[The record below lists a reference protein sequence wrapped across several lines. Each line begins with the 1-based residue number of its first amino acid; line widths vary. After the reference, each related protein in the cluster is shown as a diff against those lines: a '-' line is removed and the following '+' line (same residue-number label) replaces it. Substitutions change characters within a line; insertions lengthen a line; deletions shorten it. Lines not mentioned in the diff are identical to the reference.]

1 MDSIDIEIQASS
13 GKGIEGLQQL
23 IDTLKVVNQT
33 LNNTQNLTKKFD
45 TTMKKIKKN
54 FKSLEKIKIPKAPQ
68 VPNGDNKN
76 KDKKLSNIEKLNKRL
91 ATLNGLTS
99 LTTGRIK
106 SMFNTIGKSRVAKV
120 GLRALDLG
128 FGNIS
133 NKISEASK
141 RVRGLIKDFSKYALA
156 LYGIRSAFYAV
167 RNVSNEF
174 LSSQDAVAK
183 QLKVNID
190 YLKFSLGSLLAPVID
205 YLTNAMYKLLQII
218 QYIVY
223 YFAKINIFAGRS
235 AKNYAAMGASAGK
248 AAKEAQK
255 QLQAFDELNNIN
267 LEKNSGSGGGAGD
280 LTPGFDLSEVQDLK
294 PLFDDIENWAK
305 KLADKI
311 NNALYSIKWD
321 LILEGAEKLANG
333 LAKFLNDF
341 TYYLNWEELG
351 YSISQGFNTALIF
364 ADTFFQKYDWS
375 FLGKSIATGFNTA
388 LDTIQW
394 DVLGRKLTDGIRA
407 TILTLEGFV
416 TTFNW
421 IEFGKKVAEALSS
434 AFFNIPWSDL
444 GNTLNVGIQGIFDSI
459 NTFLD
464 TMPWSE
470 IGETIGKF
478 LNDINWSEIF
488 KKLFIA
494 VGKIA
499 AGLTDLLWSAIFSG
513 SNTKIII
520 ASLVASFVAL
530 KASIKGLFIVT
541 ELVVKF
547 KALVEVAGGID
558 KLKATVVGFSKAFAG
573 ITLFITGSV
582 MAVKNFVD
590 AWQNGLN
597 LVNGAFIV
605 LGVTL
610 SSIGLLILGV
620 SAPIVA
626 IVAAV
631 TLATGA
637 IALLT
642 KAFVSN
648 KAAIKD
654 SEQAQKDYDAALQE
668 SKQAEDDYKN
678 AIARA
683 NDTFERLQE
692 VQEETKL
699 SGEELFNKVQEGTL
713 IYAELTAEQKRVY
726 KAYKD
731 NKEAQDEVQAATEK
745 MKEAKKE
752 EIKQSFEHQLA
763 LAKESKNYDDFKKSV
778 VEAFESEKI
787 SADEARD
794 LIERSMAGMSDAS
807 EKTFMEDLP
816 GDIKE
821 GLDPDRYS
829 SIAEKFKEGFTAWW
843 DNLKNVVSDW
853 WTEYVEPWFTWQ
865 KWFELGINAFFSI
878 RSALRELQNFHP
890 IRDWWTENVE
900 PYFTWQ
906 KWLELALKG
915 VEGIQKAFSNL
926 NIKIKMPHFSWTT
939 QPIGGTVGK
948 ILSALNLPASLPKL
962 NVSWYADGGYPDVG
976 ELFVANEAGPEMIG
990 KIGNKTTVA
999 NNDQITKSIAQA
1011 AYEAMNKALNENDN
1025 NGQPLNI
1032 YFGNE
1037 RLYSGYTKHK
1047 SQASNQYGISI

>member
-1 MDSIDIEIQASS
+1 MDSIDIEIESS
-13 GKGIEGLQQL
+13 SEKSTKGIQKL
-23 IDTLKVVNQT
+23 INTLSSLKNS
-33 LNNTQNLTKKFD
+33 LNSTQKTANKFNSF
-45 TTMKKIKKN
+45 MSNFKNSFKN
-54 FKSLEKIKIPKAPQ
+54 FKTPQISQPKINFPNGNNGKKRIEELKERFNSLNEKINSI
-68 VPNGDNKN
+68 
-76 KDKKLSNIEKLNKRL
+76 
-91 ATLNGLTS
+91 
-99 LTTGRIK
+99 TGRIRK
-106 SMFNTIGKSRVAKV
+106 MFNVIAKSRIAKT
-120 GLRALDLG
+120 GLRVLDLG

-141 RVRGLIKDFSKYALA
+141 RVRRLIKDFSKYALA

-375 FLGKSIATGFNTA
+375 FLGRSIATGFNTA

-407 TILTLEGFV
+407 AILTLEGFV

-421 IEFGKKVAEALSS
+421 VKFGKKVAEALSS

-444 GNTLNVGIQGIFDSI
+444 GNTLNVGIQGVFDSI

-464 TMPWSE
+464 TMPWDK

-488 KKLFIA
+488 KKLFTAI
-494 VGKIA
+494 GKTV

-513 SNTKIII
+513 SNTKII

-541 ELVVKF
+541 ELAAKF

-558 KLKATVVGFSKAFAG
+558 KLKASVLSFSKAFAG
-573 ITLFITGSV
+573 ITLFITGSIV
-582 MAVKNFVD
+582 AVKNFAD

-642 KAFVSN
+642 KAFFGN

-668 SKQAEDDYKN
+668 SKQAEDDYIN
-678 AIARA
+678 AIDRA
-683 NDTFERLQE
+683 SDTLTRLQE
-692 VQEETKL
+692 VQTETGL
-699 SGEELFNKVQEGTL
+699 NGEELYKKVQEGTL
-713 IYAELTAEQKRVY
+713 TYANMTEEQKRTY

-731 NKEAQDEVQAATEK
+731 NIEAQKEAEEATEK
-745 MKEAKKE
+745 MTEAKKE
-752 EIKQSFEHQLA
+752 EIKQSFENQLA
-763 LAKESKNYDDFKKSV
+763 LSKESKNYDELKKSV
-778 VEAFESEKI
+778 VDAYEKGEI
-787 SADEARD
+787 SAEEARD
-794 LIERSMAGMSDAS
+794 IIERAMAGMSTSS
-807 EKTFMEDLP
+807 EQTFMEDLP

-821 GLDPDRYS
+821 GLDPQKYDS
-829 SIAEKFKEGFTAWW
+829 AADKFGQSFKGWW
-843 DNLKNVVSDW
+843 DNLKHVVGDW
-853 WTEYVEPWFTWQ
+853 WNENVAPWFTKEKWQ
-865 KWFELGINAFFSI
+865 ELGEKAKKGIKEKFEEFK
-878 RSALRELQNFHP
+878 QNFHP
-890 IRDWWTENVE
+890 IKDWWDTHIA
-900 PYFTWQ
+900 PWFTKE
-906 KWLELALKG
+906 KWIELAKKG
-915 VEGIQKAFSNL
+915 VEGIKDAFSNL
-926 NIKIKMPHFSWTT
+926 NIKIKMPHFSWTS

-1011 AYEAMNKALNENDN
+1011 AYEAMNKALNENN
-1025 NGQPLNI
+1025 NDGQPLNI

>member
-1 MDSIDIEIQASS
+1 MDSIDIEIESS
-13 GKGIEGLQQL
+13 SEKSTKGIQKL
-23 IDTLKVVNQT
+23 INTLSSLKNS
-33 LNNTQNLTKKFD
+33 LNSTQKTANKFNSF
-45 TTMKKIKKN
+45 MSNFKNSFKN
-54 FKSLEKIKIPKAPQ
+54 FKTPKISQPKINLPNGNNGKKTIEELKERFNSLNEKINSI
-68 VPNGDNKN
+68 
-76 KDKKLSNIEKLNKRL
+76 
-91 ATLNGLTS
+91 
-99 LTTGRIK
+99 TGRIRK
-106 SMFNTIGKSRVAKV
+106 MFNSIAKSRVAKV
-120 GLRALDLG
+120 GLKTLDLG

-133 NKISEASK
+133 NKISEASI
-141 RVRGLIKDFSKYALA
+141 RVRRLIKDFSKYAFA

-267 LEKNSGSGGGAGD
+267 LEKNSGSGGGGGD

-333 LAKFLNDF
+333 LANFLNDL

-394 DVLGRKLTDGIRA
+394 DRLGRYLTDGIRA

-421 IEFGKKVAEALSS
+421 VKFGNKVAEALSS

-464 TMPWSE
+464 TMPWDK

-488 KKLFIA
+488 KKLFTAI
-494 VGKIA
+494 GKTV

-513 SNTKIII
+513 TDTKII
-520 ASLVASFVAL
+520 ASLVASFVTL
-530 KASIKGLFIVT
+530 KASIKSLFIVT
-541 ELVVKF
+541 ELSAKF

-558 KLKATVVGFSKAFAG
+558 KLKTSVLSFSKAFAG
-573 ITLFITGSV
+573 ITLFITGSIV
-582 MAVKNFVD
+582 AVKNFVD

-631 TLATGA
+631 TLAVGA

-642 KAFVSN
+642 NAFFSN

-668 SKQAEDDYKN
+668 SKQAEDDYIN
-678 AIARA
+678 AIDRA

-692 VQEETKL
+692 AQKETGL
-699 SGEELFNKVQEGTL
+699 SGEELFNKVEEGTL
-713 IYAELTAEQKRVY
+713 TYAELTAEQKRVY

-731 NKEAQDEVQAATEK
+731 NKEAQDEAQAATEK
-745 MKEAKKE
+745 MTEAKKE
-752 EIKQSFEHQLA
+752 ETKQSFENQLA
-763 LAKESKNYDDFKKSV
+763 LAKESKNYDEFKKSV
-778 VEAFESEKI
+778 VEAFENGKI

-807 EKTFMEDLP
+807 EQTFMEDIP
-816 GDIKE
+816 DDIKD
-821 GLDPDRYS
+821 GLNPDEYS
-829 SIAEKFKEGFTAWW
+829 STAEKFKEGFTEWW

-853 WTEYVEPWFTWQ
+853 WTQHVSPWFTKEKWQ
-865 KWFELGINAFFSI
+865 ELAENAKKGIKEKFEEFKN
-878 RSALRELQNFHP
+878 NFKP
-890 IRDWWTENVE
+890 IKDWWDTHIA
-900 PYFTWQ
+900 PWFTKE
-906 KWLELALKG
+906 KWSELAQKG
-915 VEGIQKAFSNL
+915 VEGIKNAFSNL
-926 NIKIKMPHFSWTT
+926 DIKIKMPHFSWTS
-939 QPIGGTVGK
+939 QPIGGTIGN

-1011 AYEAMNKALNENDN
+1011 AYEAMNKALNENNNDN
-1025 NGQPLNI
+1025 QPINV
-1032 YFGNE
+1032 YVGNE
-1037 RLYSGYTKHK
+1037 KLYSGYTKYQ